1 MPVIFDTDIGDDIDD
16 TWALALLLRCPELD
30 VKLVVGDYGKPVYRA
45 RLLARM
51 LQTAGR
57 PDIPIGIGVDV
68 NVNEPDVQPQAEWI
82 E

>member
-57 PDIPIGIGVDV
+57 QDIPIGIGVDV